1 MLLRIA
7 ITAGL
12 FGALLTAA
20 EHHGTVKSL
29 GFPIPGATVTAT
41 QGETKITSFTDD
53 SGAYAF
59 PALGAGA
66 WTIEVEMMG
75 FSGATMPLT
84 VAEAAT
90 ELNIEMKVGIAVP
103 KPVLVAVA
111 KKPVTG

>member
-59 PALGAGA
+59 PALGPGA

-75 FSGATMPLT
+75 FSGATPNGGRGCNGT
-84 VAEAAT
+84 QHRYEGGYRRSKANGSGGCEEA
-90 ELNIEMKVGIAVP
+90 GS
-103 KPVLVAVA
+103 
-111 KKPVTG
+111 G